1 MAIFPAKYNGIN
13 FSYDFS
19 RESQRYNFDNQRL
32 RNVVN
37 KKNIKT
43 LSFIATNVVD
53 HNSGVLYLISRSFGS
68 TYLQPLLASIEIS
81 FGTWLYYYELL
92 EDDFNLN
99 DTMYLSFQVDSSIIY
114 SELFL
119 IKSAQFIAENEICEI
134 KAYNNDAR
142 HGYLTSTYPAF
153 GFFKFSKLNSDIFIN
168 KKTEYEYSYGRRKIL
183 SSENNIGKR
192 FTFLDL
198 TMYQQNLL
206 KWLCNTENLFID
218 GVKYELI
225 SDFTELLA
233 DENSEIKDLRADFVE
248 SEQSFFATGSN
259 LVPKKQAENFF
270 LNNAPIKNNDNTSY
284 FNDMFDYRLPFK
296 FQ

>member
-32 RNVVN
+32 RNIVP

-43 LSFIATNVVD
+43 LSFMATNVVD
-53 HNSGVLYLISRSFGS
+53 HNSGELYLISKSFGS
-68 TYLQPLLASIEIS
+68 VYSQALLASIDLS
-81 FGTWLYYYELL
+81 NGTWLYYYELL
-92 EDDFNLN
+92 EDDLNPN
-99 DTMYLSFQVDSSIIY
+99 DTMYLSFQIDSSIIH

-119 IKSAQFIAENEICEI
+119 IKSAQFITESEICEI
-134 KAYNNDAR
+134 KAYNNDSR
-142 HGYLTSTYPAF
+142 HGYLTNAYPAF

-192 FTFLDL
+192 LTFLNL

-218 GVKYELI
+218 GVKYQLI

-233 DENSEIKDLRADFVE
+233 DENSEVKDLRADFVE
-248 SEQSFFATGSN
+248 AEQSFFAIGS
-259 LVPKKQAENFF
+259 QT
-270 LNNAPIKNNDNTSY
+270 APANVFAGEIFMK
-284 FNDMFDYRLPFK
+284 
-296 FQ
+296 